1 MSDIKELEK
10 EIKENLFQLNKDELK
25 IIIRHI
31 QSMINKVKMIDK
43 EKFYKEKYKEIF
55 EALVGVDGMNRY
67 SHLDVLSYIH
77 NLKNIEERHYA
88 SKKT

>member
-1 MSDIKELEK
+1 M
-10 EIKENLFQLNKDELK
+10 
-25 IIIRHI
+25 
-31 QSMINKVKMIDK
+31 MIDK

-55 EALVGVDGMNRY
+55 EALVGIDGMSRY

-77 NLKNIEERHYA
+77 NLKNIEERYYD